1 MLAHAG
7 GRVAV
12 PSLRSIH
19 VASWIDAVGKPT
31 AATFVIL
38 FSLTGF
44 TRALLITIIPLNA
57 HAWLGNAQE
66 VSVLFFAVS
75 LVGMVASLGVPWLV
89 HKILRRNVFA
99 LGIAL
104 TLLSCGLMAMGG
116 GIGIVTG
123 MLANVMAITA
133 LEIALNLYIMDH
145 IPRRELASFE
155 PLRVFF
161 AAGMWTLGPWL
172 GVWLHVHVD
181 PTTPFIVAAGLA
193 LMTMLYF
200 QYLRLT
206 DHPAVAAAKKPP
218 PNPLNYLPRFF
229 HQPRLRLAW
238 GLAVGRSA
246 WWSMYFV
253 YAPIYVVNSG
263 LGEIWAGA
271 IVSLGTATFFMVPL
285 WIRIGR
291 RYGMRAMLVGGYL
304 ATGGFTVAVAMMDGQ
319 IGVVALLMGAF
330 AAGVIDAAG
339 NVPYLRAV
347 HPHERPEMT
356 TVYNTFRGVSQT
368 APPGVFAI
376 LLKSFE
382 LPAVFL
388 VGGVAMAG
396 LAWFCKYLPRRL

>member
-1 MLAHAG
+1 M
-7 GRVAV
+7 
-12 PSLRSIH
+12 PTLRSIH

-38 FSLTGF
+38 FSLVGF

-57 HAWLGNAQE
+57 LAWLGSAQK

-75 LVGMVASLGVPWLV
+75 LVGVVASLGVPWLV
-89 HKILRRNVFA
+89 HKIRRRNVFA
-99 LGIAL
+99 LGVVL
-104 TLLSCGLMAMGG
+104 TLVACALMATGVGG
-116 GIGIVTG
+116 GIVTG
-123 MLANVMAITA
+123 MLANVLAIAA

-155 PLRVFF
+155 PMRVFF

-181 PTTPFIVAAGLA
+181 PTTPFVVAAGLA
-193 LMTMLYF
+193 LATMLYF

-229 HQPRLRLAW
+229 NQPRLRLAW
-238 GLAVGRSA
+238 GLAIGRSA

-263 LGEIWAGA
+263 MGEIWAGA
-271 IVSLGTATFFMVPL
+271 IVSLGTATFFLVPL
-285 WIRIGR
+285 WNRLGR
-291 RYGMRAMLVGGYL
+291 RYGLRVLLVGGYL
-304 ATGGFTVAVAMMDGQ
+304 GSGGFTLT
-319 IGVVALLMGAF
+319 VALLDGQAGVAALLLGAI
-330 AAGVIDAAG
+330 AAGIIDAAG
-339 NVPYLRAV
+339 NVPFLRAV

-356 TVYNTFRGVSQT
+356 TVYNTFRGVSQM

-376 LLKSFE
+376 LLKAFE
-382 LPAVFL
+382 LPAIFL
-388 VGGVAMAG
+388 VGGAAMAS
-396 LAWFCKYLPRRL
+396 LAWLCRYLPRRL

>member
-116 GIGIVTG
+116 GVGIVTG

-319 IGVVALLMGAF
+319 MGVVALLMGAF

>member
-1 MLAHAG
+1 
-7 GRVAV
+7 V
-12 PSLRSIH
+12 PALRNIH

-38 FSLTGF
+38 FSLVGF
-44 TRALLITIIPLNA
+44 TRSLLITVIPLNA
-57 HAWLGNAQE
+57 NAWLGSAQKI
-66 VSVLFFAVS
+66 SVLFFGVS
-75 LVGMVASLGVPWLV
+75 LVGMVVSLSVPWLV
-89 HKILRRNVFA
+89 HRIRRRNVFA

-104 TLLSCGLMAMGG
+104 TLLACGLMAMGG
-116 GIGIVTG
+116 AGGIVSG
-123 MLANVMAITA
+123 MLANVMGIAA

-155 PLRVFF
+155 PTRVFY

-172 GVWLHVHVD
+172 GVWLHAHID
-181 PTTPFIVAAGLA
+181 PTTPFALTAAVALV
-193 LMTMLYF
+193 TMIYF

-218 PNPLNYLPRFF
+218 LNPFNYLPRFF

-238 GLAVGRSA
+238 GLAIGRAA

-253 YAPIYVVNSG
+253 YAPIYVVESG
-263 LGEIWAGA
+263 LSDVWAGA
-271 IVSLGTATFFMVPL
+271 IVSLGTASFFMVPL
-285 WIRIGR
+285 WSRLGR
-291 RYGMRAMLVGGYL
+291 RYGLRMLLIGGYL
-304 ATGGFTVAVAMMDGQ
+304 GTGGLTLTVALLEGQ
-319 IGVVALLMGAF
+319 VGVVALLLGAV

-339 NVPYLRAV
+339 NVPFLRAV
-347 HPHERPEMT
+347 HPHDRPEMT

-376 LLKSFE
+376 LLKAFE

-388 VGGVAMAG
+388 VGGAAMAS
-396 LAWFCKYLPRRL
+396 LAWFCRYLPRRL

>member
-1 MLAHAG
+1 MPA
-7 GRVAV
+7 
-12 PSLRSIH
+12 LRSIH

-44 TRALLITIIPLNA
+44 ARSLLITVIPLNA
-57 HAWLGNAQE
+57 NAWLGDAQK

-75 LVGMVASLGVPWLV
+75 LAGVLVSLGVPWLV
-89 HKILRRNVFA
+89 HKIRRRNVFA

-104 TLLSCGLMAMGG
+104 TLLSCGLMAKGTGG
-116 GIGIVTG
+116 GLAAG
-123 MLANVMAITA
+123 MLINVMAIAA

-181 PTTPFIVAAGLA
+181 PTTPFAVTAAVALN
-193 LMTMLYF
+193 TMIYF

-206 DHPAVAAAKKPP
+206 DHPAVAPAKKPP
-218 PNPLNYLPRFF
+218 PKPLMYLPRFF
-229 HQPRLRLAW
+229 RQPRLRLAW
-238 GLAVGRSA
+238 GLAIGRSA

-285 WIRIGR
+285 WNRVGR
-291 RYGMRAMLVGGYL
+291 RYGLRVLLIGGYL
-304 ATGGFTVAVAMMDGQ
+304 GTGGFTVTVVLLDGQ
-319 IGVVALLMGAF
+319 MGVVGLLLGAF
-330 AAGVIDAAG
+330 AAGAIDAAG
-339 NVPYLRAV
+339 NVPFLRAV

-376 LLKSFE
+376 LLKAFE

-388 VGGVAMAG
+388 AGGAAMAG

>member
-1 MLAHAG
+1 M
-7 GRVAV
+7 
-12 PSLRSIH
+12 RSIH

-38 FSLTGF
+38 FSLVGF

-57 HAWLGNAQE
+57 LAWLGSAQK
-66 VSVLFFAVS
+66 VSVLFFTVS
-75 LVGMVASLGVPWLV
+75 LVGVVASLGVPWLV
-89 HKILRRNVFA
+89 HKIRRRNVFA

-104 TLLSCGLMAMGG
+104 TLVACGLMATGG
-116 GIGIVTG
+116 GGGIVTG
-123 MLANVMAITA
+123 MLANVLAIAA

-155 PLRVFF
+155 PMRVFY

-172 GVWLHVHVD
+172 GVWLHVHID
-181 PTTPFIVAAGLA
+181 PTTPFALAAALA
-193 LMTMLYF
+193 LATMLYF

-206 DHPAVAAAKKPP
+206 DNPAVAPAKKPP

-238 GLAVGRSA
+238 GLAIGRSA

-253 YAPIYVVNSG
+253 YSPIYVVSSG
-263 LGEIWAGA
+263 MDEIWAGA
-271 IVSLGTATFFMVPL
+271 IVSLGTATFFLVPL
-285 WIRIGR
+285 WNRLGR
-291 RYGMRAMLVGGYL
+291 RYGLRVLMVGGYFG
-304 ATGGFTVAVAMMDGQ
+304 TGCFTLT
-319 IGVVALLMGAF
+319 VALLDGQAGVAALLLGAI
-330 AAGVIDAAG
+330 AAGIIDAAG
-339 NVPYLRAV
+339 NVPFLRAV

-376 LLKSFE
+376 LLKAFE

-388 VGGVAMAG
+388 VGGAAMAS
-396 LAWFCKYLPRRL
+396 LAWLCKYLPR

>member
-1 MLAHAG
+1 MPA
-7 GRVAV
+7 
-12 PSLRSIH
+12 LRNIH

-38 FSLTGF
+38 FSLVGF
-44 TRALLITIIPLNA
+44 TRSLLITVIPLNA
-57 HAWLGNAQE
+57 HAWLGSAQM

-75 LVGMVASLGVPWLV
+75 LVGVVASLGVPWLV
-89 HKILRRNVFA
+89 HRIRRRNVFA

-104 TLLSCGLMAMGG
+104 TLLACGLMATGG
-116 GIGIVTG
+116 GGGIVTG
-123 MLANVMAITA
+123 MLANVLAIAA
-133 LEIALNLYIMDH
+133 LEISLNLYIMDH
-145 IPRRELASFE
+145 IPRRELALFE
-155 PLRVFF
+155 PRRVFF

-181 PTTPFIVAAGLA
+181 PTTPFAVTAAMALA
-193 LMTMLYF
+193 TMLYF

-206 DHPAVAAAKKPP
+206 DHPAVAPAKKPP
-218 PNPLNYLPRFF
+218 PNPLKYLPRFF
-229 HQPRLRLAW
+229 NQPRLRLAW
-238 GLAVGRSA
+238 GLAIGRSA

-263 LGEIWAGA
+263 MGEIWAGA
-271 IVSLGTATFFMVPL
+271 IISLGTASFFLVPL
-285 WIRIGR
+285 WNRLGR
-291 RYGMRAMLVGGYL
+291 RYGLRVLLIGGYL
-304 ATGGFTVAVAMMDGQ
+304 ATGGFTLTVALLDGQ
-319 IGVVALLMGAF
+319 AGVVALVMGAI

-339 NVPYLRAV
+339 NVPFLRAV

-376 LLKSFE
+376 LLKAFE
-382 LPAVFL
+382 LPAVFF
-388 VGGVAMAG
+388 VGGAAMAG

>member
-1 MLAHAG
+1 M
-7 GRVAV
+7 
-12 PSLRSIH
+12 PTLRSIH

-38 FSLTGF
+38 FSLVGF

-57 HAWLGNAQE
+57 LAWLGSAQK

-75 LVGMVASLGVPWLV
+75 LVGVVASLGVPWLV
-89 HKILRRNVFA
+89 HKIRRRNVFA
-99 LGIAL
+99 LGVVL
-104 TLLSCGLMAMGG
+104 TLVACALMATGVGG
-116 GIGIVTG
+116 GIVTG
-123 MLANVMAITA
+123 MLANVLAIAA

-155 PLRVFF
+155 PMRVFF

-181 PTTPFIVAAGLA
+181 PTTPFVVAAGLA
-193 LMTMLYF
+193 LATMLYF

-229 HQPRLRLAW
+229 NQPRLRLAW
-238 GLAVGRSA
+238 GLAIGRSA

-263 LGEIWAGA
+263 MDEIWAGA
-271 IVSLGTATFFMVPL
+271 IVSLGTATFFLVPL
-285 WIRIGR
+285 WNRLGR
-291 RYGMRAMLVGGYL
+291 RYGLRVLMVGGYL
-304 ATGGFTVAVAMMDGQ
+304 GTGGFTLT
-319 IGVVALLMGAF
+319 VALLDGQAGVAALLLGAI
-330 AAGVIDAAG
+330 AAGIIDAAG
-339 NVPYLRAV
+339 NVPFLRAV

-376 LLKSFE
+376 LLKAFE

-388 VGGVAMAG
+388 VGGAAMAS
-396 LAWFCKYLPRRL
+396 LAWLCRYLPRRL

>member
-1 MLAHAG
+1 MPA
-7 GRVAV
+7 
-12 PSLRSIH
+12 LRIIH

-38 FSLTGF
+38 FSLVGF
-44 TRALLITIIPLNA
+44 VRSLLITVIPLNA
-57 HAWLGNAQE
+57 HAWLGDAQK
-66 VSVLFFAVS
+66 VSVLFFGVS
-75 LVGMVASLGVPWLV
+75 LVGVVASLGVPWLV
-89 HKILRRNVFA
+89 HRIRRRNVFA

-104 TLLSCGLMAMGG
+104 TLLACGLMATGG
-116 GIGIVTG
+116 GGGIVTG
-123 MLANVMAITA
+123 MLANVMAIAA

-155 PLRVFF
+155 PMRVFF

-181 PTTPFIVAAGLA
+181 PSTPFALTAALA
-193 LMTMLYF
+193 LATMLYF

-206 DHPAVAAAKKPP
+206 DHPAVAPARTSP
-218 PNPLNYLPRFF
+218 PNPLKYLPRFF

-238 GLAVGRSA
+238 GLAIGRSA

-263 LGEIWAGA
+263 MGEIWAGA
-271 IVSLGTATFFMVPL
+271 IVSLGTATFFLVPL
-285 WIRIGR
+285 WNRLGR
-291 RYGMRAMLVGGYL
+291 RYGLRVLLVGGYL
-304 ATGGFTVAVAMMDGQ
+304 GTGGFTLTVALLDGQ
-319 IGVVALLMGAF
+319 AGVVALLLGAI
-330 AAGVIDAAG
+330 AAGIIDAAG
-339 NVPYLRAV
+339 NVPFLRAV

-356 TVYNTFRGVSQT
+356 TVYNTFRGVSQM

-376 LLKSFE
+376 LLKAFE

-388 VGGVAMAG
+388 VGGAAMAS

>member
-1 MLAHAG
+1 M
-7 GRVAV
+7 
-12 PSLRSIH
+12 PTLRSIH

-38 FSLTGF
+38 FSLVGF

-57 HAWLGNAQE
+57 LAWLGSAQK

-75 LVGMVASLGVPWLV
+75 LVGVVASLGVPWLV
-89 HKILRRNVFA
+89 HKIRRRNVFA
-99 LGIAL
+99 LGVVL
-104 TLLSCGLMAMGG
+104 TLVACALMATGVGG
-116 GIGIVTG
+116 GIVTG
-123 MLANVMAITA
+123 MLANVLAIAA

-155 PLRVFF
+155 PMRVFY

-172 GVWLHVHVD
+172 GVWLHVHID
-181 PTTPFIVAAGLA
+181 PTTPFVVAAGLA
-193 LMTMLYF
+193 LATMLYF

-229 HQPRLRLAW
+229 NQPRLRLAW
-238 GLAVGRSA
+238 GLAIGRSA

-263 LGEIWAGA
+263 MDEIWAGA
-271 IVSLGTATFFMVPL
+271 IVSLGTATFFLVPL
-285 WIRIGR
+285 WNRLGR
-291 RYGMRAMLVGGYL
+291 RYGLRVLLVGGYL
-304 ATGGFTVAVAMMDGQ
+304 GTGGFTLT
-319 IGVVALLMGAF
+319 VALLDGQAGVAALLLGAI
-330 AAGVIDAAG
+330 AAGIIDAAG
-339 NVPYLRAV
+339 NVPFLRAV

-376 LLKSFE
+376 LLKAFE
-382 LPAVFL
+382 LPAIFL
-388 VGGVAMAG
+388 VGGAAMAS
-396 LAWFCKYLPRRL
+396 LAWLCRYLPRRL

>member
-1 MLAHAG
+1 M
-7 GRVAV
+7 

-38 FSLTGF
+38 FSLVGF
-44 TRALLITIIPLNA
+44 TRALLITVIPLNA
-57 HAWLGNAQE
+57 HSWLGNAQK

-75 LVGMVASLGVPWLV
+75 LTGMVASLGVPWLV
-89 HKILRRNVFA
+89 HKIRRRNVFA

-104 TLLSCGLMAMGG
+104 TVVSCGLMATGG
-116 GIGIVTG
+116 GGGIVTG
-123 MLANVMAITA
+123 MLANVLAIAA

-155 PLRVFF
+155 PMRVFF

-181 PTTPFIVAAGLA
+181 PTTPFMVTAVLA
-193 LMTMLYF
+193 LATMLYF

-206 DHPAVAAAKKPP
+206 DHPAVAAAKKPT

-291 RYGMRAMLVGGYL
+291 RYGLRVMLVGGYL
-304 ATGGFTVAVAMMDGQ
+304 GTGGFTLSVALLDGQ
-319 IGVVALLMGAF
+319 MGVVALLMGAF

-356 TVYNTFRGVSQT
+356 TVYNSFRGVAQA

-388 VGGVAMAG
+388 AGGAAMAG

>member
-1 MLAHAG
+1 
-7 GRVAV
+7 V
-12 PSLRSIH
+12 PTLRSIH

-38 FSLTGF
+38 FSLVGF

-57 HAWLGNAQE
+57 LAWLGSAQK

-75 LVGMVASLGVPWLV
+75 LVGVVASLGVPWLV
-89 HKILRRNVFA
+89 HKIRRRNVFA
-99 LGIAL
+99 LGVVL
-104 TLLSCGLMAMGG
+104 TLVACALMATGVGG
-116 GIGIVTG
+116 GIVTG
-123 MLANVMAITA
+123 MLANVLAIAA

-155 PLRVFF
+155 PMRVFY

-181 PTTPFIVAAGLA
+181 PTTPFVVAAGLA
-193 LMTMLYF
+193 LATMLYF

-206 DHPAVAAAKKPP
+206 DHPAVATAKKPP

-229 HQPRLRLAW
+229 NQPRLRLAW
-238 GLAVGRSA
+238 GLAIGRSA

-263 LGEIWAGA
+263 MDEIWAGA
-271 IVSLGTATFFMVPL
+271 IVSLGTATFFLVPL
-285 WIRIGR
+285 WNRLGR
-291 RYGMRAMLVGGYL
+291 RYGLRVLLVGGYL
-304 ATGGFTVAVAMMDGQ
+304 GTGGFTLT
-319 IGVVALLMGAF
+319 VALLDGQAGVAALLLGAI
-330 AAGVIDAAG
+330 AAGIIDAAG
-339 NVPYLRAV
+339 NVPFLRAV

-376 LLKSFE
+376 LLKAFE

-388 VGGVAMAG
+388 VGGAAMAS
-396 LAWFCKYLPRRL
+396 LAWLCRYLPRRL

>member
-1 MLAHAG
+1 M
-7 GRVAV
+7 
-12 PSLRSIH
+12 PTLRSIH

-38 FSLTGF
+38 FSLVGF

-57 HAWLGNAQE
+57 LAWLGSAQK

-75 LVGMVASLGVPWLV
+75 LVGVVASLGVPWLV
-89 HKILRRNVFA
+89 HKIRRRNVFA
-99 LGIAL
+99 LGVVL
-104 TLLSCGLMAMGG
+104 TLVACALMATGVGG
-116 GIGIVTG
+116 GIVTG
-123 MLANVMAITA
+123 MLANVLAIAA

-155 PLRVFF
+155 PMRVFY

-181 PTTPFIVAAGLA
+181 PTTPFVVAAGLA
-193 LMTMLYF
+193 LATMLYF

-229 HQPRLRLAW
+229 NQPRLRLAW
-238 GLAVGRSA
+238 GLAIGRSA

-263 LGEIWAGA
+263 MDEIWAGA
-271 IVSLGTATFFMVPL
+271 IVSLGTATFFLVPL
-285 WIRIGR
+285 WNRLGR
-291 RYGMRAMLVGGYL
+291 RYGLRVLLVGGYL
-304 ATGGFTVAVAMMDGQ
+304 GTGGFTLT
-319 IGVVALLMGAF
+319 VALLDGQAGVAALLLGAI
-330 AAGVIDAAG
+330 AAGIIDAAG
-339 NVPYLRAV
+339 NVPFLRAV

-376 LLKSFE
+376 LLKAFE

-388 VGGVAMAG
+388 VGGAAMAS
-396 LAWFCKYLPRRL
+396 LAWLCRYLPRRL